1 MTPAAWLNGPC
12 TDPLGRMLRAP
23 DGTILRAL
31 FPGRE
36 ADALGVLEHPV
47 VRGLMDEGLVARMSR
62 SGARIEGY
70 GATVE
75 SERAAFDVPCGRFS
89 FGALRQAALAW
100 LEIAR
105 RLLPAELCLTDAHY
119 GNFMLFAANQP
130 RWIDLGSMRHAA
142 VLPEER
148 PFRGFSRFWEG
159 MAAPLL
165 LLARAPAQARLARLA
180 IGDQPY
186 QGPCFA
192 DGEPPVSVAMLVDDS
207 RSKLLSACEGL
218 DADAVLRR
226 TLAFIEEAVPLP
238 PAPPREDAGL
248 DDKIPAYMAELLA
261 TRGCHTVACIGASAW
276 FAAGSALA
284 GRDVVVVEPSPPRL
298 RSLEASLGERMAAR
312 SVALWLEH
320 PLNRLFRRER
330 MRADAVLALDPVRTL
345 EHASGAQHANI
356 AEVLDGAA
364 GRAAVVVSPY
374 ERRASTRGMLEQRFR
389 KTSLEHFGWPYGGWD
404 VMVCTKD

>member
-23 DGTILRAL
+23 DGTVLRAL
-31 FPGRE
+31 FPEGE
-36 ADALGVLEHPV
+36 ADALAVLEHPV

-70 GATVE
+70 GALVE

-89 FGALRQAALAW
+89 IGALRQAALAW
-100 LEIAR
+100 LEITR

-142 VLPEER
+142 ALPEER

-165 LLARAPAQARLARLA
+165 LLARSPGEARLARLA
-180 IGDQPY
+180 IGDHPY

-192 DGEPPVSVAMLVDDS
+192 DGEPPVSVAPLVEHA
-207 RSKLLSACEGL
+207 RSALLSGCEDLG
-218 DADAVLRR
+218 ADAALRR
-226 TLAFIEEAVPLP
+226 ALAFIEEAVALP
-238 PAPPREDAGL
+238 PAPQRENAGL
-248 DDKIPAYMAELLA
+248 DERVPAYVAELLA
-261 TRGCHTVACIGASAW
+261 ARGCRSVACIGAGAW
-276 FAAGSALA
+276 FAAGRGLA
-284 GRDVVVVEPSPPRL
+284 GRDVLVVEPSPPRL
-298 RSLEASLGERMAAR
+298 RAIEAALGERMAAR

-320 PLNRLFRRER
+320 PLNRLFRREG
-330 MRADAVLALDPVRTL
+330 MRADVVFALDPVRAL
-345 EHASGAQHANI
+345 EHASGAQRANI

-364 GRAAVVVSPY
+364 ERAAVVVSPY

-389 KTSLEHFGWPYGGWD
+389 TISMEHFGWPYGGWD
-404 VMVCTKD
+404 VMVCAKD

>member
-36 ADALGVLEHPV
+36 ADALGVLEHAV

-70 GATVE
+70 GAVVE

-119 GNFMLFAANQP
+119 GNFMLFAANRP

-192 DGEPPVSVAMLVDDS
+192 DGEPPVSVAMLVDDT

-218 DADAVLRR
+218 DADAALRR
-226 TLAFIEEAVPLP
+226 TLAFVEEEVPLP
-238 PAPPREDAGL
+238 PAPPRGGEGGRKNPGYVASSLARADAAPW
-248 DDKIPAYMAELLA
+248 PASAP
-261 TRGCHTVACIGASAW
+261 SAW
-276 FAAGSALA
+276 FAAGNALA

-298 RSLEASLGERMAAR
+298 RALEASLGERMGAR

-320 PLNRLFRRER
+320 PLNRLFRREG